1 MRRNEKEIKDEKEI
15 ISIIQKAKICRI
27 GFSENNKPYI
37 VPMNFGYKDGCLYFH
52 CAKEGR
58 KIDIIKK
65 NNNVCFEIDTDHKII
80 NTNRP
85 CDWSSTYVSV
95 MGIGKAYLIEK
106 DSLKKDALNII
117 INHYS
122 PETIYDYS
130 DDQVKKVCIIRI
142 KIEDMTGKK
151 S

>member
-1 MRRNEKEIKDEKEI
+1 MRRKEKEIKDEKEI
-15 ISIIQKAKICRI
+15 ISIIQKAKVCRI
-27 GFSENNKPYI
+27 GLSENNKPYI
-37 VPMNFGYKDGCLYFH
+37 VPMNFGYRNDCLYFH

-65 NNNVCFEIDTDHKII
+65 NNKVCFEIDIDHEII

-85 CDWSSTYVSV
+85 CNWSSTYTSV
-95 MGIGKAYLIEK
+95 IGNGKASIIEA
-106 DSLKKDALNII
+106 DALKKEALNII
-117 INHYS
+117 IDHYS
-122 PETIYDYS
+122 PGTTYDYP
-130 DDQVKKVCIIRI
+130 DDQVKKVSIIKI